1 MVQPAAHPIFL
12 RDADGGIT
20 PFAPERLQT
29 RLIGAFCRAGMSD
42 ESYLSGELVLA
53 LEYTLQRTPRADG
66 IFNCGEVDAA
76 MIHLLESNGFPE
88 VANIFRRS
96 GSEQL
101 VLLETSSAAIG
112 DLLGAHLGCSE
123 ARKEKISA
131 MTAEAMAALQ
141 IPAAS
146 PHLLLELARHYE
158 HHCPIAAEGTANAAL
173 SAAGEVAELTGK
185 AASGSRILLTTKE
198 TAQFMPEAGKYLLD
212 DKILQMGNVSRLYP
226 NFRLGL
232 NLALLA
238 EKLDLQAPVTDLEL
252 APKLYQIGELAGQW
266 LRNLQVR
273 LGNTQL
279 PLYLILKDLDVFAN
293 RYLGAAYPEGRVAA
307 LETAAWFRNA
317 LAYPVKKVRCRT
329 ANSPDGA

>member
-1 MVQPAAHPIFL
+1 MLSLTDNFL
-12 RDADGGIT
+12 YVIDSDGRQVLFDTDKLKSALQDAFEASGN
-20 PFAPERLQT
+20 PN
-29 RLIGAFCRAGMSD
+29 
-42 ESYLSGELVLA
+42 SYLAEDIACAVEAAMMESS
-53 LEYTLQRTPRADG
+53 RPDR
-66 IFNCGEVDAA
+66 IFTQSEVDGAINRILENA
-76 MIHLLESNGFPE
+76 GCANVAQLYRRANSHLYITVDVNYEDTSNL
-88 VANIFRRS
+88 ISR
-96 GSEQL
+96 
-101 VLLETSSAAIG
+101 
-112 DLLGAHLGCSE
+112 HLGVDKSL
-123 ARKEKISA
+123 ADQLA
-131 MTAEAMAALQ
+131 MKVVDALSKLN
-141 IPAAS
+141 IASAS
-146 PHLLLELARHYE
+146 PALYLELARHYE

-329 ANSPDGA
+329 AN

>member
-158 HHCPIAAEGTANAAL
+158 RELAENDLLTANGSSEAGSSAVTL
-173 SAAGEVAELTGK
+173 SRQEIYQLLSPEVQEWVNKGILQLSGVSSLFPGVRFDFFLTRFANFNHWSKPVTELELTPQLCHAGNELENIRH
-185 AASGSRILLTTKE
+185 AVTKV
-198 TAQFMPEAGKYLLD
+198 M
-212 DKILQMGNVSRLYP
+212 
-226 NFRLGL
+226 
-232 NLALLA
+232 
-238 EKLDLQAPVTDLEL
+238 KLDEVPPCSLHIPDMFDFLANCAGCLPTEKNAADFAAILTANISGEISEL
-252 APKLYQIGELAGQW
+252 AF
-266 LRNLQVR
+266 
-273 LGNTQL
+273 
-279 PLYLILKDLDVFAN
+279 D
-293 RYLGAAYPEGRVAA
+293 
-307 LETAAWFRNA
+307 
-317 LAYPVKKVRCRT
+317 
-329 ANSPDGA
+329 